1 MILMMKSSTMIT
13 AMVAAVAMVAAKAAA
28 TAEVDVAKSKISMVA
43 AAARKENTVM
53 GSAGT
58 ALVAAA
64 GNVEAATTAMEP
76 LGVADV

>member
-1 MILMMKSSTMIT
+1 
-13 AMVAAVAMVAAKAAA
+13 
-28 TAEVDVAKSKISMVA
+28 MVA